1 MFSSISTFLSRRYN
15 LSNSLSDRDRESL
28 AQDVAYSLK
37 HIPATSSQ
45 QTQQELQQEEQ
56 QTDLSIEDGNDDLET
71 ALEELET
78 VLSACELSLQQFEKK
93 ERFLYVRIGRYR
105 EMIEGQA
112 CYIEKLE
119 QDEQEQQKQL
129 DSDTK
134 EEEAAAAVSENKDE
148 EEDKHVVDM
157 ENDNNTINNK
167 EQEQK
172 ISEVKKK
179 HTQDEQKL
187 QEVEKIHASIITQIE
202 LLKRR
207 IGELE
212 DKKQDI
218 FLKREDCHQFL
229 MQVAEKGI

>member
-1 MFSSISTFLSRRYN
+1 
-15 LSNSLSDRDRESL
+15 
-28 AQDVAYSLK
+28 
-37 HIPATSSQ
+37 
-45 QTQQELQQEEQ
+45 
-56 QTDLSIEDGNDDLET
+56 
-71 ALEELET
+71 
-78 VLSACELSLQQFEKK
+78 
-93 ERFLYVRIGRYR
+93 
-105 EMIEGQA
+105 
-112 CYIEKLE
+112 
-119 QDEQEQQKQL
+119 
-129 DSDTK
+129 
-134 EEEAAAAVSENKDE
+134 
-148 EEDKHVVDM
+148 M